1 MTPLRKRMTEQLQLR
16 NLSRTTEET
25 YLKSVERYARFFW
38 KSPEQL
44 GPEQVREYLLHL
56 KNERKVQTNTIL
68 VNRSALRFLYVETLK
83 EKWFDEEI
91 PQPKRRPG
99 LPGILSPDE
108 VARILDHT
116 FNLKHWTIIATFY
129 ATALRCDELRN
140 LKVSDVDSERMV
152 IHVRQ
157 GKGGVA
163 RDVPLPATLL
173 ERLRVYFRWL
183 RPSDWLFPSKQ
194 RRDRPLEDASIRVL
208 CRQAGLRADI
218 GRPVHPHLFRHAC
231 ATHMLDAGA
240 DLRTIQVLLGHGD
253 IRTTARYL
261 RVSVQRL
268 QAIRSPFEALELKP
282 LDHSADDG
290 RQK

>member
-38 KSPEQL
+38 TSPEQL
-44 GPEQVREYLLHL
+44 GPEQVREYLLRL

-83 EKWFDEEI
+83 QKWFDEEI

-194 RRDRPLEDASIRVL
+194 RRERPLEDASIRVL

-218 GRPVHPHLFRHAC
+218 GRPVHPHVFRHAC